1 MAGPFLRINT
11 LNRKLLRDLWKSK
24 GQAIA
29 VTAVI
34 LCGIADY
41 VCVSSAYRN
50 LKLTRDT
57 YYREYRLAD
66 FWIPLERA
74 PKSAVYKVEAIPG
87 VIRARG
93 RIVKDVNLDI
103 AGSND
108 PKIGRIVSMP
118 DKPKTVLNDFCLV
131 KGRYFSSDALDEVI
145 LSDRFAKAN
154 NLRVGD
160 RIRATINT
168 RKETLRIVGT
178 ALSPEYVYM
187 IRNAQEFIPNDR
199 GFGVLFVKETF
210 AEMILDMRDACNEI
224 VGAVDNPE
232 QLDAVFDRAKQ
243 ILEPYGVLATIK
255 QYDQLSNRFLSDE
268 ITGLGVAA
276 KIDPAI
282 FLGIA
287 AMILMLMLERMVKR
301 ERTEIGVLKAY
312 GYTDLAIVGHYL
324 KFASLV
330 AVAGWLGGMA
340 VGQWLG
346 QWIIR
351 MYQQFY
357 QFPLLRY
364 RFYGDVLGLSL
375 LIAVVAGWLGASV
388 AVVRVLRISP
398 AEAMRPEAPR
408 LGGAILLERIGWFW
422 RRASF
427 SWKMLLRNMARY
439 KIRAA
444 VTIFGVAM
452 ATAILIIGR
461 FATDSMDR
469 LMQHQFRDVQRQ
481 DIKVTFVL
489 ERGQEAI
496 GDLRRLDHV
505 RHVEPLFEYP
515 FEVRTGWRKKE
526 LLITGM
532 RADTRMFRLL
542 DTEGRSIELAD
553 EGLTMT
559 ERTAHELGLRAGD
572 QIELQPMIGKVKK
585 VRTVTVR
592 PPVRQYLGTGAYM
605 NLDALSRLMDEN
617 LAVNAALLQIDRG
630 AERLLTRRL
639 KDIPAIAGVEIK
651 ENSLISFEKTLAAS
665 MAIMNA
671 ILLTFAGVIAF
682 AIIYNATSITI
693 TERSRELTSLRVLG
707 FSLDEVGG
715 IVFRENWLLSVV
727 GVAAGVPLGLG
738 LCRLLILAYETDLYR
753 LPFAVRNR
761 TFVMTV
767 ASIAV
772 FVALANWTSR
782 RRLAGLDMVEVL
794 KSRE

>member
-1 MAGPFLRINT
+1 MVSFLQLST
-11 LNRKLLRDLWKSK
+11 LNRKLVRDLWRHK
-24 GQAIA
+24 GQAVA

-74 PKSAVYKVEAIPG
+74 PKSAVFKVAAIPG
-87 VIRARG
+87 VTRTRG

-103 AGSND
+103 AGSDD
-108 PKIGRIVSMP
+108 PTIGRIVSLP
-118 DKPKTVLNDFCLV
+118 DKPQTILNDIHLV
-131 KGRYFSSDALDEVI
+131 RGRYFSSDALDEVI
-145 LSDRFAKAN
+145 VSDRFATAN

-160 RIRATINT
+160 RLRATINNK
-168 RKETLRIVGT
+168 KETLRIVAT
-178 ALSPEYVYM
+178 ALSPEYVYV
-187 IRNAQEFIPNDR
+187 IRNSQEFIPNNR
-199 GFGVLFVKETF
+199 GFGILFVKETF

-224 VGAVDNPE
+224 VGSVDDPAR
-232 QLDAVFDRAKQ
+232 LDAVFDRAKR
-243 ILEPYGVLATIK
+243 ILQPYGVLATMK

-287 AMILMLMLERMVKR
+287 AMILMLMLGRMVKR

-312 GYTDLAIVGHYL
+312 GYSDLAITAHYL

-330 AVAGWLGGMA
+330 GVAGWLGGMV
-340 VGQWLG
+340 VGHWLG
-346 QWIIR
+346 WWMIAT
-351 MYQQFY
+351 YQKFY
-357 QFPLLRY
+357 QFPILRY

-375 LIAVVAGWLGASV
+375 LIALASGWLGASV

-398 AEAMRPEAPR
+398 AESMRPEAPR
-408 LGGAILLERIGWFW
+408 LGGAILLERVGWFW

-427 SWKMLLRNMARY
+427 SWKMILRNMARY

-444 VTIFGVAM
+444 VTVFGVAM
-452 ATAILIIGR
+452 ATGILIIGR
-461 FATDSMDR
+461 FVTDSMDR

-481 DIKVTFVL
+481 DMKVTFVA
-489 ERGQEAI
+489 ERGREAI
-496 GDLRRLDHV
+496 GDLRRLDRV
-505 RHVEPLFEYP
+505 RRVEPLFEYP
-515 FEVRTGWRKKE
+515 FEVYAGWRKKE
-526 LLITGM
+526 LLITGL
-532 RADTRMFRLL
+532 RPDTQLLRLL
-542 DTEGRSIELAD
+542 DTEGRAIELGED
-553 EGLTMT
+553 GLILT

-572 QIELQPMIGKVKK
+572 RVVLKPMIGKIKK
-585 VRTVTVR
+585 ERSVLVRE
-592 PPVRQYLGTGAYM
+592 PVRQYLGMGAYM

-617 LAVNAALLQIDRG
+617 LAVNAALLRIDRG
-630 AERLLTRRL
+630 AERRLTRQL
-639 KDIPAIAGVEIK
+639 KDIPAVAAVEIK
-651 ENSLISFEKTLAAS
+651 KEALLSFEKTLATS
-665 MAIMNA
+665 MKIMNA
-671 ILLTFAGVIAF
+671 ILLIFAGVIAF
-682 AIIYNATSITI
+682 AIIYNATAITI
-693 TERSRELTSLRVLG
+693 TERSRELASLRVLG
-707 FSLDEVGG
+707 FSLDEVGR

-727 GVAAGVPLGLG
+727 GVAVGVPLGLG

-761 TFVMTV
+761 TFVLT
-767 ASIAV
+767 ALSIAL
-772 FVALANWTSR
+772 FVLLANWSSR
-782 RRLAGLDMVEVL
+782 RRLAKLDMVEVL